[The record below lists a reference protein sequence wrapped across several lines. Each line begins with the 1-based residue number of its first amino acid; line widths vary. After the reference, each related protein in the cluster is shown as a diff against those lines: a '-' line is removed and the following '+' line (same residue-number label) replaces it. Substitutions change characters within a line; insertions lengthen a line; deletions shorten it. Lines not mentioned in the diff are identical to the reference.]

1 MGRNMAAPTSRV
13 ATPAQ
18 AHAARPDVRG
28 TASSGGVDRARRGLL
43 AGLFAG
49 SAVALAVSGWPTAAA
64 ATGVKSVRE
73 MRHDRVVLQEFDIS
87 CAAAALATIL
97 NYQHGERLTER
108 EIALG
113 LIDREEYIEQPEL
126 VRLRQGFSLLDLKR
140 FVDGRGYEGI
150 GYGQLEMDNLR
161 SLAPIIVPINVRGY
175 NHFVVFRG
183 ELAGSVICADPAY
196 GNRTMSRDRFERV
209 WLEFPELGRVGF
221 VVERR
226 DGLIPPNRLVPT
238 PAEFLV
244 LRS

>member
-1 MGRNMAAPTSRV
+1 MDEVMTGAKHPSGHPSSTID
-13 ATPAQ
+13 ATPIEQ
-18 AHAARPDVRG
+18 PAAAD
-28 TASSGGVDRARRGLL
+28 ASPVIARRHLL
-43 AGLFAG
+43 AGCLALPVAL
-49 SAVALAVSGWPTAAA
+49 SAVPSLAQSR
-64 ATGVKSVRE
+64 GVQSVRE
-73 MRHDRVVLQEFDIS
+73 MRHDKVVLQEFDIS

-113 LIDREEYIEQPEL
+113 LIDRQEYIDQPEL

-140 FVDGRGYEGI
+140 YADGRGYEGI
-150 GYGQLEMDNLR
+150 GYGRLTMDNIR
-161 SLAPIIVPINVRGY
+161 ALAPIIVPINVRGY

-183 ELAGSVICADPAY
+183 EFGGSVLCADPAY

-226 DGLIPPNRLVPT
+226 DGLIPPNRLAPQ
-238 PAEFLV
+238 PADFLV